1 MATLS
6 HRQAR
11 RAVDTTQGKGQ
22 IIESQI
28 SVEDNILPSADEMAK
43 YKTVDPGFVHFFMD
57 SFKDEQQH
65 RHHTELAQIEVV
77 DGSRKKE
84 HREVITGMLIAFV
97 CFLLSA
103 ALIALALYLDKDWLA
118 AALTAVN
125 LGFIIRTFITR
136 K

>member
-1 MATLS
+1 M
-6 HRQAR
+6 
-11 RAVDTTQGKGQ
+11 
-22 IIESQI
+22 
-28 SVEDNILPSADEMAK
+28 
-43 YKTVDPGFVHFFMD
+43 
-57 SFKDEQQH
+57 
-65 RHHTELAQIEVV
+65 V

-103 ALIALALYLDKDWLA
+103 ALIALALYLNKDWLA